1 MKALLGSQDAWE
13 VVEEGFEEPKDTTG
27 FTAAQNKALKELRSK
42 DKASLYM
49 LLWAV
54 DELGFEKIARATT
67 SKEGWDTLEKV
78 FKGTDQVKLVRL
90 QTLRGELESMKMK
103 ESENVFDYITRIQTV
118 ANQLNRNGEM
128 LPETRVVEK
137 ILRSLTDNF
146 ENVICVIE
154 ESKNLAK
161 FTVDELAGSLQAHE
175 QRKKKKKETLDQAL
189 QTKASLK
196 DEKVHYSQNI
206 QGRGRGSRGNG
217 RGDQGSSYEE
227 NYKEKRQSRQANWRG
242 SGRNQGHG
250 QGYNSNVQCYK
261 CKKYGHYTND
271 CNSEKCYNCGKMGHY
286 ARDCR
291 AEEKVEETINLALD
305 DATNGDILLMT
316 QNEELKTKEHDGAKD
331 DGDSREVV
339 KTVGN
344 EVIRSGFGEI
354 LIAETRKTKKDEQ
367 PDNRDPELEERELQW
382 RERQFEKERRKRM
395 RMEEKW
401 KKKRKI

>member
-1 MKALLGSQDAWE
+1 MAPPQLAELRKQLDELLTIGFIRPVKAPYGAPVLFQKKKD
-13 VVEEGFEEPKDTTG
+13 GFEEPKDTTG

-227 NYKEKRQSRQANWRG
+227 NYKEKRQSR
-242 SGRNQGHG
+242 
-250 QGYNSNVQCYK
+250 
-261 CKKYGHYTND
+261 
-271 CNSEKCYNCGKMGHY
+271 
-286 ARDCR
+286 DCR

-344 EVIRSGFGEI
+344 E
-354 LIAETRKTKKDEQ
+354 
-367 PDNRDPELEERELQW
+367 
-382 RERQFEKERRKRM
+382 EKEENGKEISELVKKIEEDVEKENGLLMEIDALVDELVKGEKDIEMLTQRRDSLDVKLNSVQQ
-395 RMEEKW
+395 EAVNL
-401 KKKRKI
+401 